1 MHGDEVRRRAFAEDK
16 HCRVFYNYTRPQHTG
31 FYEER
36 AHLCKNKTHWNTKMQ
51 PEKRV
56 FNWRT
61 VCSEWRWCEEKWWEP
76 RAFGLPNC
84 LVFNFFFFWNF
95 SFTCQ
100 TLFGLQKFWMPASK
114 READERAAERAAR
127 RAAERAAEKANG
139 WWKHSEKF
147 TNFPKTKVQLLK
159 EKAVCLT
166 DCNWFGNFFLCAC
179 QNTFRLEP
187 RRGRTLLRPL
197 FLVHLATFVYTNW
210 SKQLLR
216 RWSKTDTPITHTTSS
231 SRKV

>member
-84 LVFNFFFFWNF
+84 LVFNFFFFEILALLVRRFLACRN
-95 SFTCQ
+95 SGCLQAKERRTKERPRERPGEQPREQPRKRTDGGSIRKSLQ
-100 TLFGLQKFWMPASK
+100 TFQKLKFNYWK
-114 READERAAERAAR
+114 R
-127 RAAERAAEKANG
+127 
-139 WWKHSEKF
+139 
-147 TNFPKTKVQLLK
+147 
-159 EKAVCLT
+159 
-166 DCNWFGNFFLCAC
+166 
-179 QNTFRLEP
+179 
-187 RRGRTLLRPL
+187 
-197 FLVHLATFVYTNW
+197 
-210 SKQLLR
+210 KQ
-216 RWSKTDTPITHTTSS
+216 SA
-231 SRKV
+231 